1 MPKISVIVPCYNE
14 EAVLP
19 QLFHRLDAAAKGWGM
34 DYEVLCVDDGSSDRT
49 WELLTRQHQA
59 NGRWKCLAFARN
71 FGHQVAISAGLFN
84 CTGDAAIIVDAD
96 LQDPPE
102 ELARLIEKW
111 REGYEVVYGVR
122 QKRKEGAVKRLCY
135 WAFYRLMAKLVQ
147 FELPLDSGDFCLLD
161 RRAVVTLNAM
171 PERNRFVR
179 GMRAWA
185 GFRQVGLPYERQAR
199 AGGDPKYSVRK
210 LFRLAW
216 DGIFSFSSAPLR
228 FVSYLGMTISG
239 VSLLGILFTLCQRV
253 FKGWFARIG
262 LAPVPGFATIVI
274 SILFLGGVQ
283 LLCLG
288 IVGEYVG
295 RIYDEVKRRPLWTIR
310 ESQGLTPRDTQ
321 NGLT

>member
-1 MPKISVIVPCYNE
+1 MQTISVIVPCYNE
-14 EAVLP
+14 ELVLP
-19 QLFHRLDAAAKGWGM
+19 QLFTRLEAAAKGWGM
-34 DYEVLCVDDGSSDRT
+34 DYEIVCVDDGSSDGT
-49 WELLTRQHQA
+49 WELLKRQHQA
-59 NGRWKCLAFARN
+59 NARWKCLAFARN

-102 ELARLIEKW
+102 ELARLIQKW

-122 QKRKEGAVKRLCY
+122 QNRKEGLVKRFCY

-161 RRAVVTLNAM
+161 RCAVVTLNAM

-185 GFRQVGLPYERQAR
+185 GFRQVGLPYERQSR
-199 AGGDPKYSVRK
+199 AAGSPKYSVRK
-210 LFRLAW
+210 LFKLAW
-216 DGIFSFSSAPLR
+216 DGISSFSSAPLR

-239 VSLLGILFTLCQRV
+239 VSLVGILFTLCQRL
-253 FKGWFARIG
+253 FAGWFARIG

-310 ESQGLTPRDTQ
+310 ETQGLTPRDAQ
-321 NGLT
+321 NGLA